1 MKVLLFLGFVFLATS
16 SIAQVS
22 LSTINSPYTQDFNT
36 LANTGTSTALPT
48 GWFLNEA
55 GGNTFYAA
63 GTGSD
68 NAGNTYSFGAA
79 SNSDRAFGG
88 ILSGSVNPTI
98 GASFTN
104 NTGSTITSLD
114 IAYFGEQWRLGAT
127 GRFDQIDFQY
137 SLNATSLTSGAWT
150 DVNSL
155 DFIAPNSTGTVGAL
169 DGNAAGN
176 RISISSSITGL
187 SIAAGATFWIKWTDF
202 NASGSDDGLG
212 IDDFSITPQASISN
226 TFTIT
231 NLSSTF
237 FSVDCSTPDSG
248 SIEFT
253 STGTFNAGNTFT
265 AQLSNASGSFASPVN
280 LATSV
285 SASGVDPSGTINFTI
300 PAGTATG
307 TGYRIRIIS
316 SNPSVTSPDNG
327 NNISITNSPCTI
339 TTGAVSG
346 GPFSVTCLTGMDGTV
361 SFTSLGSFSAG
372 NEFIVQLSNS
382 SGSFAAP
389 ITIGSQD
396 STLSV
401 GSNPS
406 GTINFSIPAELPSG
420 NYLIRVVSTNPV
432 IIGSNSAAF
441 NITLTGGPCTLT
453 PPYFSSA
460 IINSCNP
467 TCPEGHNELVFGNTG
482 DYSVLVNTTN
492 FNMSYGTTLPLTEY
506 TDVLVSNA
514 ATTAAINAA
523 AGCPGTFLNGTGV
536 TLPAGASFI
545 LAPTQLCIDALSWS
559 GLCGSGPIYMIY
571 QDDLNW
577 NLNGTFKNGN
587 TGGTRYFNSTI
598 RTTTAET
605 FSINYNN
612 NSTLLQNGLNGDG
625 DYVSWGPNGGT
636 ATYGDNNCILTP
648 VLLPTTTVNFKAFNE
663 QGKNLLF
670 WQTQSEQNNDYFTLQ
685 HSTDGVNYAE
695 IGRLQGTGNSNALIN
710 YSFTHN
716 RPPRGI
722 NYYKL
727 TSTDYDGTNYI
738 KSIASVMVEGE
749 GTYFDPLTSQLKFG
763 EKSDY
768 SIYST
773 DGKLLG
779 TENNTDSMEFQH
791 HGMILIQDLRTL
803 SIERLFIP

>member
-1 MKVLLFLGFVFLATS
+1 MKVLLFLGILWLSTNLFSQSIWTNPITGTNPNTSNPYTTGQTVDANISVSGIGRGAGAVGTDANNRYNANSWNTATIDMTAYFEWTITPNVGCEIDFTNFVYTSQISNTSIANFAFRS
-16 SIAQVS
+16 SIDAFGADIGAPDFDGT
-22 LSTINSPYTQDFNT
+22 TINLTAGTYQNISSAITFRFYTW
-36 LANTGTSTALPT
+36 G
-48 GWFLNEA
+48 A
-55 GGNTFYAA
+55 GSSGNTF
-63 GTGSD
+63 SIND
-68 NAGNTYSFGAA
+68 
-79 SNSDRAFGG
+79 
-88 ILSGSVNPTI
+88 
-98 GASFTN
+98 FTFN
-104 NTGSTITSLD
+104 GSTSCAPTSNTITT
-114 IAYFGEQWRLGAT
+114 GA
-127 GRFDQIDFQY
+127 
-137 SLNATSLTSGAWT
+137 
-150 DVNSL
+150 
-155 DFIAPNSTGTVGAL
+155 
-169 DGNAAGN
+169 
-176 RISISSSITGL
+176 ITG
-187 SIAAGATFWIKWTDF
+187 A
-202 NASGSDDGLG
+202 
-212 IDDFSITPQASISN
+212 P
-226 TFTIT
+226 
-231 NLSSTF
+231 
-237 FSVDCSTPDSG
+237 FSVDCSTPDLG
-248 SIEFT
+248 SIDFT

-316 SNPSVTSPDNG
+316 SNPSVTSLDNG
-327 NNISITNSPCTI
+327 SNISITNSPCTI

-372 NEFIVQLSNS
+372 NEFIAQLSNS

-389 ITIGSQD
+389 INIGSQD

-432 IIGSNSAAF
+432 VIGSNSASF

-605 FSINYNN
+605 FSINYNY

-738 KSIASVMVEGE
+738 KGIASVMVEGE